1 MTKSETS
8 LRTSLSQV
16 RHLGSARSGTKD
28 MWWMRVTSTALIPL
42 TFGFVALVLSLVGR
56 DYNNVRNLLG
66 HPLPALLM
74 LLFIGAGI
82 VHMQIGMKTILEDYV
97 HNPHVKEWSLIGN
110 LFFCICVGLACIYAV
125 LRLSFV

>member
-1 MTKSETS
+1 MAKSEAS

-16 RHLGSARSGTKD
+16 RYLGSARSGTKD
-28 MWWMRVTSTALIPL
+28 MWWMRVTSIALIPL
-42 TFGFVALVLSLVGR
+42 TFVFVALVLSLVGR

-82 VHMQIGMKTILEDYV
+82 FHMQIGMKAILEDYV
-97 HNPHVKEWSLIGN
+97 HNPHVKEWSLMGN
-110 LFFCICVGLACIYAV
+110 LFFSICVGLACIYAV